1 GVRTKRRRRRRRW
14 RRRRRRMR
22 RRIGGE
28 GGRGGA
34 VLLGDERQNR
44 AAPADAEHYKSTSTG
59 GRGGRH
65 RGCWREWPALPR
77 RREEERRGEESMA
90 RTTRTRTGT
99 QRRAERGQRSTA
111 HVAWPP
117 PLARSGGCDPP
128 SVAALGKKPR
138 LQGTKDGEEEGG
150 TETEEEE
157 TGPRKGGGRAAE
169 ERIKS
174 PNVGRTGDFL
184 LAAPRL
190 RQRRTERRCNGT
202 PQGQP
207 AGQTT

>member
-59 GRGGRH
+59 G
-65 RGCWREWPALPR
+65 
-77 RREEERRGEESMA
+77 
-90 RTTRTRTGT
+90 
-99 QRRAERGQRSTA
+99 
-111 HVAWPP
+111 
-117 PLARSGGCDPP
+117 GGCDPP

-157 TGPRKGGGRAAE
+157 EEEPEGRGGGGA
-169 ERIKS
+169 K
-174 PNVGRTGDFL
+174 VGRLGQG
-184 LAAPRL
+184 REEGE
-190 RQRRTERRCNGT
+190 QRRKELNRQMWAARVTSCWLPRDCGNGGRSAAATAPPRDSQQARRPDHVGL
-202 PQGQP
+202 PRSQRRHHDRR
-207 AGQTT
+207 

>member
-77 RREEERRGEESMA
+77 RREEERRGEE
-90 RTTRTRTGT
+90 
-99 QRRAERGQRSTA
+99 RRDWAKEGRRES
-111 HVAWPP
+111 
-117 PLARSGGCDPP
+117 SGG
-128 SVAALGKKPR
+128 K
-138 LQGTKDGEEEGG
+138 
-150 TETEEEE
+150 
-157 TGPRKGGGRAAE
+157 
-169 ERIKS
+169 
-174 PNVGRTGDFL
+174 N
-184 LAAPRL
+184 
-190 RQRRTERRCNGT
+190 
-202 PQGQP
+202 
-207 AGQTT
+207 

>member
-59 GRGGRH
+59 GRGG
-65 RGCWREWPALPR
+65 
-77 RREEERRGEESMA
+77 
-90 RTTRTRTGT
+90 
-99 QRRAERGQRSTA
+99 QRSTA

-150 TETEEEE
+150 TRRWADWAKEGRRESS
-157 TGPRKGGGRAAE
+157 GG
-169 ERIKS
+169 K
-174 PNVGRTGDFL
+174 N
-184 LAAPRL
+184 
-190 RQRRTERRCNGT
+190 
-202 PQGQP
+202 
-207 AGQTT
+207 